1 MTLASGKD
9 MCQIQGQDLP
19 VRWWVVLFVG
29 GLDGGQDELVGGAQD
44 DLDWKRAYPPSRHPH

>member
-1 MTLASGKD
+1 MGNGISPDSDLCLVLA
-9 MCQIQGQDLP
+9 

-44 DLDWKRAYPPSRHPH
+44 DLDWKRAFPPSRHPH